1 MPSNNK
7 IAPSMRDRRRWL
19 IHLAAFFTVAIWG
32 ISFVSTK
39 VLLENGMGAVE
50 IYIYRFAIAY
60 LLVLAISHKQF
71 RAHSLRDEGL
81 FALCGICAGSIYFI
95 AENTALE
102 YTLASNVSLLTAL
115 SPLITALLI
124 GFFYKGEN
132 PTWGMFVS
140 SLIAFAGAGCI
151 IFNSSAALEV
161 HPIGDILS
169 IAAAFSWAFYSLI
182 LRNVSA
188 NYDTWFVTRKTFF
201 YGVLTSLPF
210 LAFSPSLNNPLALM
224 QNIHVVT
231 NILFLGLI
239 ASLLAY
245 IMWSNS
251 VKYLGPVTANNY
263 LYLQPIVTMV
273 ASAILIE
280 ERITVMGVIGCVL
293 IIGGL
298 VIGDRVSPQKD
309 GASH

>member
-1 MPSNNK
+1 MPASIK
-7 IAPSMRDRRRWL
+7 IAPSQRDRRKWL
-19 IHLAAFFTVAIWG
+19 IHFAAFVTVAIWG
-32 ISFVSTK
+32 VSFVSTK
-39 VLLENGMGAVE
+39 VLLDNGMGAVE
-50 IYIYRFAIAY
+50 IYIYRFVIAY

-71 RAHSLRDEGL
+71 RAHSWRDEGM

-132 PTWGMFVS
+132 PTWGMLVS
-140 SLIAFAGAGCI
+140 SLVAFAGAACI
-151 IFNSSAALEV
+151 IFNSSSTLEV

-182 LRNVSA
+182 LRNVNA
-188 NYDTWFVTRKTFF
+188 NYDAWFVTRKTFF
-201 YGVLTSLPF
+201 YGVLSALPF
-210 LAFSPSLNNPLALM
+210 LLFSPSLNNPIVMLSKPEV
-224 QNIHVVT
+224 IT
-231 NILFLGLI
+231 NVLFLGVL
-239 ASLLAY
+239 ASLVAY
-245 IMWSNS
+245 ILWSNS

-263 LYLQPIVTMV
+263 MYLQPIVTMV
-273 ASAILIE
+273 ASAILINE
-280 ERITVMGVIGCVL
+280 KITVMGVVGCAL

-298 VIGDRVSPQKD
+298 VIGDRVSPRKEA
-309 GASH
+309 GH